1 MFAILFITF
10 VAFIIFLYKERP
22 DLWEGEQYRSP
33 FSSGF
38 SLDPFH
44 QIDGANLGIWD
55 YPSHIHESDDNDW
68 D

>member
-22 DLWEGEQYRSP
+22 DLWEGEQYRDP

-38 SLDPFH
+38 SFDLSRQNDV
-44 QIDGANLGIWD
+44 ANLGIWD
-55 YPSHIHESDDNDW
+55 YPSHIHESDDSDW